1 MTIKL
6 LCGYR
11 CQKKGCRKRADH
23 SHHLITRANK
33 VLRHEWTNGI
43 GLCAHHH
50 DWAHADPGEF
60 KGWLIDTLPGMA
72 GVFARRYELLAIPYE
87 EQLKLK
93 IAELEKMLEG
103 KVKY

>member
-1 MTIKL
+1 
-6 LCGYR
+6 
-11 CQKKGCRKRADH
+11 
-23 SHHLITRANK
+23 
-33 VLRHEWTNGI
+33 
-43 GLCAHHH
+43 
-50 DWAHADPGEF
+50 
-60 KGWLIDTLPGMA
+60 MA